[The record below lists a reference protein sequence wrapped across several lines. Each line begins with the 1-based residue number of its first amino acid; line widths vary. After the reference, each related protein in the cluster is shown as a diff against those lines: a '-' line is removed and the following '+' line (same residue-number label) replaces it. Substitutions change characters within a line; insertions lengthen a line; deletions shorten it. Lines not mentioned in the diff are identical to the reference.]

1 MKEVLF
7 PESATEEE
15 KKSLNLEISSS
26 DDQTLGFKSDGNQP
40 PKTKFAVRNIVLNE
54 KGEIALVK
62 SFKYGYTQ
70 IPGGGLE
77 DGETIEEAL
86 RRETAE
92 EIGYTVE
99 IVKPLGYF
107 RESRESNLNK
117 QSWTTAISFVYL
129 SKALENVGT
138 NYMEYEIAE
147 GFAPIWANLD
157 EAIKDKEAELQK
169 LLDNKS
175 SYSGTFS
182 SYRDLSI
189 LKFYQ
194 ANPNQSS

>member
-26 DDQTLGFKSDGNQP
+26 DDRTLGFKSDGNQP

-175 SYSGTFS
+175 SYSGAFS

>member
-15 KKSLNLEISSS
+15 KKSFNLEISSS
-26 DDQTLGFKSDGNQP
+26 DDQALGFEPDGHQS

-86 RRETAE
+86 RRETTE
-92 EIGYTVE
+92 EIGYN
-99 IVKPLGYF
+99 IKIIKPLGYYREQ
-107 RESRESNLNK
+107 RESSLNK
-117 QSWTTAISFVYL
+117 HSWTTCFSFVYL
-129 SKALENVGT
+129 SRAVEHVGT
-138 NYMEYEIAE
+138 NYMEDEIAE
-147 GFAPIWANLD
+147 EFAPVWVSLD
-157 EAIKDKEAELQK
+157 EAIKAKEAEFQH
-169 LLDNKS
+169 LLDTKS
-175 SYSGTFS
+175 SYSGAFS
-182 SYRDLSI
+182 SCRDLSI
-189 LKFYQ
+189 LKYY
-194 ANPNQSS
+194 SHLS

>member
-77 DGETIEEAL
+77 NGETIEEAL

-92 EIGYTVE
+92 EIGYSIE
-99 IVKPLGYF
+99 IIKPLGYYYEQ
-107 RESRESNLNK
+107 RESSLNK
-117 QSWTTAISFVYL
+117 HSWTTCFSFVYL
-129 SKALENVGT
+129 SKALEHVGT
-138 NYMEYEIAE
+138 NYMEDEIAE
-147 GFAPIWANLD
+147 GFAPVWVSLD
-157 EAIKDKEAELQK
+157 EAIKAKEAELNH
-169 LLDNKS
+169 LLDTKS
-175 SYSGTFS
+175 SYSGAFS
-182 SYRDLSI
+182 SSRDLSI
-189 LKFYQ
+189 LKYYSHF
-194 ANPNQSS
+194 SW

>member
-1 MKEVLF
+1 MDKLSF
-7 PESATEEE
+7 PDSATEAERG
-15 KKSLNLEISSS
+15 LFNLEIASA
-26 DDQTLGFKSDGNQP
+26 DDKALGFEPDGDKPQEL
-40 PKTKFAVRNIVLNE
+40 KFSVRNIVLNE

-70 IPGGGLE
+70 IPGGGL
-77 DGETIEEAL
+77 DTGETIEEAL
-86 RRETAE
+86 RRETIE

-107 RESRESNLNK
+107 HESRESSLNK
-117 QSWTTAISFVYL
+117 HSWTTAVSFVYL

-138 NYMEYEIAE
+138 NYMEDEIAE
-147 GFAPIWANLD
+147 GFAPIWVSLD
-157 EAIKDKEAELQK
+157 KAIKAKEDEFQK
-169 LLDNKS
+169 LLDDKS

-194 ANPNQSS
+194 ANPDQSS

>member
-117 QSWTTAISFVYL
+117 HSWTTTISFVYL

>member
-7 PESATEEE
+7 PESATVEE

-26 DDQTLGFKSDGNQP
+26 DDRTLGFKSDGNQP

-175 SYSGTFS
+175 SYSGAFS